1 MHVSVSNEII
11 SCLFVNHH
19 DHASLLADRAHT
31 SVHHYYS
38 VKKKMHSDILAIQ
51 TVCQCLDDSRIAGM
65 QCHQERSE
73 VLQQT
78 IAGLR
83 QQCKEQSK
91 VQFCEDILCRQTIG
105 YSMLT

>member
-1 MHVSVSNEII
+1 M
-11 SCLFVNHH
+11 NHH
-19 DHASLLADRAHT
+19 DHASLSADRAHT
-31 SVHHYYS
+31 SIHHDKSHHYYS
-38 VKKKMHSDILAIQ
+38 VKKKMHGDILAIQ
-51 TVCQCLDDSRIAGM
+51 TVCQCLDDSRVAGM

-91 VQFCEDILCRQTIG
+91 VQFCEGILCRQTI
-105 YSMLT
+105 